1 MALERTARANRW
13 THLIGVGLVA
23 LSGLAAIALSVIEN
37 ETRPTNVSAASPAT
51 TSLVRLPDLAFD
63 GTPEPLPTPTPT
75 PTPTPRPVRTS
86 LEGLRVWSDGDSTSY
101 FVTVA
106 FYQIAAAQGG
116 IPVRAADYKIS
127 SGLVSSW
134 FFDWPPF
141 IASEMATYD
150 PDVAVFMVGANDAMQ
165 ISSYEN
171 YAAKVGAVMD
181 EMYRPG
187 RIVIWM
193 GQPNMRPDPSQGYNP
208 ALAQAIPPVNA
219 VFQAEAAKRSWVR
232 YVDTWAL
239 TSYSEGSYADV
250 LPDENGV
257 PQVLRASDGIHFT
270 PAGGHRL
277 ALAAVAAVLR

>member
-1 MALERTARANRW
+1 MGIVALAGVMAIVFSVVEGESRPDRAN
-13 THLIGVGLVA
+13 
-23 LSGLAAIALSVIEN
+23 AAG
-37 ETRPTNVSAASPAT
+37 AT

-63 GTPEPLPTPTPT
+63 GTPEPLPTPTPS
-75 PTPTPRPVRTS
+75 PTPTPVPPRTS

-106 FYQIAAAQGG
+106 FFQIAAGQGA
-116 IPVRAADYKIS
+116 IPVRGADYKIS
-127 SGLVSSW
+127 SGLVNTT
-134 FFDWPPF
+134 FFDWPTYV
-141 IASEMATYD
+141 ASEMAAYD
-150 PDVAVFMVGANDAMQ
+150 PDVVVFMVGANDAMQ
-165 ISSYEN
+165 IRSYED

-187 RIVIWM
+187 RIVVWM
-193 GQPNMRPDPSQGYNP
+193 GQPNMNPDPGQGYNP
-208 ALAQAIPPVNA
+208 ALAQAIPPVNQ

-239 TSYSEGSYADV
+239 TSYSEGSYAAV

-270 PAGGHRL
+270 PAGGRRL
-277 ALAAVAAVLR
+277 ALAAVAAALD